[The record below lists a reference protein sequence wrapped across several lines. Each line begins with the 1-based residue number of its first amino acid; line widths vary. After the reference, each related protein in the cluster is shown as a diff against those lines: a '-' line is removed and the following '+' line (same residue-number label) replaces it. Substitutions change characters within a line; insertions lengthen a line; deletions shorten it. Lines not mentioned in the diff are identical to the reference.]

1 MPNARSSTSVET
13 KHIGSISGYELP
25 QIFRSEKEL
34 IYSLSN
40 TFFEEKI
47 ELQF

>member
-34 IYSLSN
+34 SN

-47 ELQF
+47 ELQL